1 MYTEVVSN
9 AELKVFTVSAHL
21 FTVKSQQSFIYTTV
35 WLGIWAPGERE
46 QASSHQHTSVHSQSN
61 RHTIV
66 QGGEYQERAEQRK
79 ENNIKIEFRGENN
92 RSKT

>member
-35 WLGIWAPGERE
+35 DWGFGLQEKGSRHPVINILLHTHSQPVIPGE
-46 QASSHQHTSVHSQSN
+46 
-61 RHTIV
+61 
-66 QGGEYQERAEQRK
+66 G
-79 ENNIKIEFRGENN
+79 NIKRGLN
-92 RSKT
+92 RERRTTLK